1 MRQVQNW
8 FAQHVTLDDKPY
20 TLDFDQAR
28 AVADNHKNTLVTAR
42 AGSGKTRVIVAKVAY
57 LVGAGFASLDQIAIF
72 MFNRTAAAEVNQ
84 RLANVCIDRQTLLEL
99 SRVDSIN
106 IASTFHKFALNIVKQ
121 AGERPQIIGE
131 TEQQGLVRQALD
143 ATLSRRRSKL
153 SPKAY
158 QELLS
163 IVSGFITRAGQNY
176 PGASGLVQLQQIVAE
191 YCQAHQQPPE
201 YQTKVRY
208 HKLACQAYREYLQAL
223 KPPKTDFNLLMSRAT
238 TILQTSLSQPSA
250 YQNIRNLKYLMIDE
264 YQDFSYLFF
273 ALTQAIR
280 QLTPEAHLFAVG
292 DDWQAI
298 NRFAGSNVDYF
309 INFTH
314 YFPEDYINIP
324 LATNYRSCRR
334 IVEHANHYMLSRYD
348 PEATPAI
355 AKNRQPGKIRY
366 CNPAHTKFD
375 SSDAAEDG
383 LADGR
388 YLMVLQDL
396 LKVSN
401 RVSPS
406 HNLES
411 TARLLKTLA
420 KIVKKHPFA
429 EIMFLHRHNFTSNAG
444 VTLDLLAT
452 ALHDILN
459 QEGIMDS
466 ATFDRQTRFLTMHRS
481 KGLEAEVVVLLEVN
495 AEIVNGS
502 HPHATIFELF
512 GDNLQNERA
521 DQQRLL
527 YVALTRAKKYLYILS
542 EDRQPPV

>member
-99 SRVDSIN
+99 SGVDSIN

-121 AGERPQIIGE
+121 AGECPQIIGE

-143 ATLSRRRSKL
+143 ATLSRRRSNL
-153 SPKAY
+153 NPKAY

-176 PGASGLVQLQQIVAE
+176 PGASGLAQLQRIITE
-191 YCQAHQQPPE
+191 YCQIHQQLPE
-201 YQTKVRY
+201 YQAKVRY
-208 HKLACQAYREYLQAL
+208 HKLACQAYREYLQTL
-223 KPPKTDFNLLMSRAT
+223 RPPKTDFNLLMSRAT
-238 TILQTSLSQPSA
+238 TILQTSLSQSSA
-250 YQNIRNLKYLMIDE
+250 YQNIRSLKYLMIDE

-280 QLTPEAHLFAVG
+280 QLAPEIHLFAVG

-309 INFTH
+309 INFAH
-314 YFPEDYINIP
+314 YFPEDYTNIP

-334 IVEHANHYMLSRYD
+334 IVEHANHYMLSHYD

-355 AKNRQPGKIRY
+355 AKNCRPGKIRY
-366 CNPAHTKFD
+366 YNPARTKFD
-375 SSDAAEDG
+375 ASDAAEDG

-388 YLMVLQDL
+388 YLAVLQSL
-396 LKVSN
+396 LQVSN
-401 RVSPS
+401 NAKLS
-406 HNLES
+406 HNIEP
-411 TARLLKTLA
+411 TARLLKTLV

-466 ATFDRQTRFLTMHRS
+466 AAFDRQIRFLTMHRS

-527 YVALTRAKKYLYILS
+527 YVALTRAKKHLYILS